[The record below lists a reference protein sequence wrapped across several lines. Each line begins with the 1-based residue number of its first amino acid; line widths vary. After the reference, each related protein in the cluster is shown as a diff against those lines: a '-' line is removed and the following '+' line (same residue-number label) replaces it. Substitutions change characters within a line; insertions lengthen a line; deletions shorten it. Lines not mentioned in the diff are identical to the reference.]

1 MDHKITLDII
11 SDTIC
16 PWCFIGKRRLEA
28 ALEMR
33 PDLDIDI
40 RWRAYQLNPD
50 MPKEGMDRRAYLER
64 KFGPDGAEGV
74 YQRISE
80 AGRQAGLAFALERI
94 ERTPSTTDSHRLIRW
109 AATAGVQNEVVEAL
123 FTAYF
128 MEGRDIS
135 DPAVL
140 TEIAAATGMDRA
152 RTSELL
158 DSDADVELIREEVRL
173 ASEMGVTGVPC
184 FIFDNRFAVMGAQ
197 APETLVEALDR
208 VRSEAAAAG

>member
-1 MDHKITLDII
+1 
-11 SDTIC
+11 
-16 PWCFIGKRRLEA
+16 
-28 ALEMR
+28 
-33 PDLDIDI
+33 
-40 RWRAYQLNPD
+40 
-50 MPKEGMDRRAYLER
+50 MPVVSHEGS
-64 KFGPDGAEGV
+64 GCC
-74 YQRISE
+74 SWN
-80 AGRQAGLAFALERI
+80 
-94 ERTPSTTDSHRLIRW
+94 RLIRW

>member
-1 MDHKITLDII
+1 MDDPITLDII

-33 PDLDIDI
+33 PDLEIDI

-50 MPKEGMDRRAYLER
+50 MPKEGMSRRAYLER

-94 ERTPSTTDSHRLIRW
+94 ERTPNTTDSHRLIRW
-109 AATAGVQNEVVEAL
+109 AGTAGVQNEVIEAL

-135 DPAVL
+135 DPTVL
-140 TEIAAATGMDRA
+140 TEIAAAAGMDGE
-152 RTSELL
+152 RTRELL
-158 DSDADVELIREEVRL
+158 ESDSDVELIREEVRL

-197 APETLVEALDR
+197 APETLAGALDR